1 MEAPL
6 AEQDL
11 SNASVRVV
19 DGALALLRAELKLL
33 SSYARDAV
41 RRAGLS
47 LFFAWAAMSLAQV
60 ALVLVV
66 LSPVLLSVRPW
77 PLVALTI
84 GIAIVL
90 SGLAGGAALLAFR
103 SVKDALEPPPAGGT
117 GGSSETR

>member
-11 SNASVRVV
+11 RNASVRVV

-33 SSYARDAV
+33 SSYARDVV

-84 GIAIVL
+84 GIAILL

-103 SVKDALEPPPAGGT
+103 SVKDALEPPPAGGS
-117 GGSSETR
+117 GGSSEAR